1 MNILPFLNSR
11 AIAEH
16 WEKIG
21 YAPAAEEA
29 AFLIHKSRNRTLR
42 EKQEAYRE
50 IIETM
55 PDVSLPERLH
65 YPAVPSLHAF
75 LWDYMNEEDRL
86 LERFMDPNG
95 GVYQFEAY
103 SASIYGGVDQ
113 SMIYP
118 SFSGCVKKLRD
129 CGRYESLVS
138 ADVTRQTFGSENPL
152 TKDCITV
159 RLNAQME
166 ITSVDTYDSEDRFSE
181 WNDFF
186 DNRWFAFPT
195 PFCRGDI
202 VYSENVG
209 HTHVGCDVF
218 VLQELSCWGSKE
230 LQSNGIPDEKSYAK
244 GLTYYQWRDR
254 RLEDLRKDGD
264 AIDMTAAATFRN
276 PDGTLY
282 DEVMHDYLDL
292 DFYREKPKGADRIL
306 IPVSNFFKG
315 KINETEL
322 ITATHILQTELY
334 LDQIKQVSYT
344 EEGLKLMGVKE

>member
-1 MNILPFLNSR
+1 MNILSFLNSR

-21 YAPAAEEA
+21 YAPTPEEA
-29 AFLIHKSRNRTLR
+29 AFLIHKSRNKTLR

-50 IIETM
+50 IIATM

-75 LWDYMNEEDRL
+75 LRDYMNEEKRL

-113 SMIYP
+113 SMAYP
-118 SFSGCVKKLRD
+118 SFSGCLKKLRD
-129 CGRYESLVS
+129 CGRYESLVC
-138 ADVTRQTFGSENPL
+138 ADVTKQKFDSENPL

-159 RLNAQME
+159 RLNAQLE
-166 ITSVDTYDSEDRFSE
+166 ITSVDTYDSEERFSKL
-181 WNDFF
+181 NDFF
-186 DNRWFAFPT
+186 DCRWFAFPT

-202 VYSENVG
+202 VYSENVS

-218 VLQELSCWGSKE
+218 VLQELSCWGSAE
-230 LQSNGIPDEKSYAK
+230 LKANGIPDEESFAR
-244 GLTYYQWRDR
+244 GLTYYQWRNR
-254 RLEDLRKDGD
+254 RLEDFRKDGD
-264 AIDMTAAATFRN
+264 ALDMIAAATFRN

-282 DEVMHDYLDL
+282 GEVMHDYLDL
-292 DFYREKPKGADRIL
+292 DFYREELKGADRIL

-322 ITATHILQTELY
+322 ITATHILLTEMY
-334 LDQIKQVSYT
+334 LDQIKQISYT
-344 EEGLKLMGVKE
+344 EEGLKLMGLKE